1 MAKDSVVSIFK
12 NILIIKPLNSLGSQ
26 VVIEKLSNSN
36 SVYPL
41 YTDSEKAVENRLLNF
56 ESKHLSVHSNL
67 SISAAALKSHKAFE
81 NADLVHYH
89 MVHNTHLPLYSL
101 IELCDKKPSVISIHD
116 PWFFTG
122 RCVHFDKCADWK
134 TGCKKCS
141 NLNTLFTLKKDN
153 CKYLWKLKK
162 LVYENIDPDI
172 IVHSP
177 YILNLVKESPLTRH
191 FKNVHLLPF
200 GIDINYFDKKFSKE
214 EACKKL
220 GINPKNTIIF
230 FRAQEQK
237 GTNYIKE
244 ALLSLEKKENITIL
258 TCDQTGL
265 FTSLKKFFTV
275 KDLGSID
282 SRNITIRL

>member
-1 MAKDSVVSIFK
+1 MH
-12 NILIIKPLNSLGSQ
+12 GSQ
-26 VVIEKLSNSN
+26 VVVEKLSNSN
-36 SVYPL
+36 SVYHL
-41 YTDSEKAVENRLLNF
+41 YNNSERELENRLLHF

-67 SISAAALKSHKAFE
+67 SISAAALKSHKAFQ

-101 IELCDKKPSVISIHD
+101 IELCNEKPSVISIHD

-122 RCVHFDKCADWK
+122 RCVHFDKCDGWK

-153 CKYLWKLKK
+153 CKYLWNLKK
-162 LVYENIDPDI
+162 LVYENIDADI

-177 YILNLVKESPLTRH
+177 YILNLVKQSPLTKH

-200 GIDINYFDKKFSKE
+200 GIDINYFDKKFTKE

-220 GINPKNTIIF
+220 GIDSNNTIIF

-237 GTNYIKE
+237 GATYIKE
-244 ALLSLEKKENITIL
+244 ALHFLKKMDNITIL
-258 TCDQTGL
+258 TCDQKGL
-265 FTSLKKFFTV
+265 FTSLNKNFTV

-282 SRNITIRL
+282 SRYLTLRL